1 MKVTLYPW
9 RRASEPVPIEL
20 FGEPLLIEDFLGN
33 YVVGHYSCFR
43 WWVKAYDGEDKIFRE
58 ENVKSGF
65 LSAHFTA
72 QMLNQRIESKN

>member
-1 MKVTLYPW
+1 MKITLHPW

-58 ENVKSGF
+58 ENVKKWIPIGSF
-65 LSAHFTA
+65 YSSNAKPK
-72 QMLNQRIESKN
+72 NRI